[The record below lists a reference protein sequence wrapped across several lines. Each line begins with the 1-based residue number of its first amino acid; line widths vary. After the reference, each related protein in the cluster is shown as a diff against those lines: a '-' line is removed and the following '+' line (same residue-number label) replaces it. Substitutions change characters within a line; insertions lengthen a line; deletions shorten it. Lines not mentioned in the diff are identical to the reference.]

1 MKRNLTALAV
11 ALAGLACN
19 GKLASR
25 RPPGQ
30 IDVRWS
36 GSDSGSLSGA
46 ATAEWCSALRL
57 LEIRGI
63 TGDTGFAIAI
73 YPTDTVAAGQYPVM
87 DPARADSSRPAGAI
101 ALRWVAQT
109 SIKGFQG
116 ESGSVDLQRFSAGG
130 LSGQVVAAI
139 RSVADTQRLT
149 IDGSFHDLPIH
160 AAARGCAAP
169 VKHPQAD
176 AQPPDTQLH

>member
-1 MKRNLTALAV
+1 MNRHMAALAV

-19 GKLASR
+19 GKPA
-25 RPPGQ
+25 PGDPRQ
-30 IDVRWS
+30 IDVRWR
-36 GSDSGSLSGA
+36 GSDSGSLSRA
-46 ATAEWCSALRL
+46 ATAEWCSASRL

-73 YPTDTVAAGQYPVM
+73 YPTDTVTGGQYRVM
-87 DPARADSSRPAGAI
+87 DPAQADSSRPAAAI
-101 ALRWVAQT
+101 ALRWVALT

-116 ESGSVDLQRFSAGG
+116 ESGSVVLQRLPSGV
-130 LSGQVVAAI
+130 LSGQVAAAV

-149 IDGSFHDLPIH
+149 IDGSFQDLSIRAP
-160 AAARGCAAP
+160 ARGCSGP
-169 VKHPQAD
+169 VKSPQAD